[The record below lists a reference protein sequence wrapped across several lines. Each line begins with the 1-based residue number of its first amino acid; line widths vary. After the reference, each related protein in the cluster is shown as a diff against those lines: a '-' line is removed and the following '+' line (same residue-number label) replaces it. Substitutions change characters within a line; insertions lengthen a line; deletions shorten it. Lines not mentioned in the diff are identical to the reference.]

1 VDVGFLFAS
10 LLVSLLGYVAFA
22 YGKRQGR
29 FPQLVTG
36 LTLMVFPYF
45 VDSVL
50 VMLLVAAALGL
61 AMWLALKLGW

>member
-1 VDVGFLFAS
+1 MDVGFLFAS